1 MKLLEKDISQTF
13 NEHYIVETFNLN
25 NKVILELGCG
35 AASMT
40 KKIADTGYER
50 KVIAYEVDA
59 LQHEKNL
66 NLKLDNVEFVLSGAQ
81 NILQPD
87 SSVDAVFMFKSF
99 HHIPK
104 DLMPKA
110 LEEIKRV
117 LKPGGLAYISEPLF
131 QGQQNELIAMFHDE
145 EQVRIDA
152 FEAIK
157 TFVDKHELKLF
168 KEMFFY
174 QESAY
179 ENFDDFKRKQ
189 MNLSYN
195 DDNISKELED
205 KIKAKYLSF
214 ANKDESAYFL
224 KPFRVDI
231 LQK

>member
-1 MKLLEKDISQTF
+1 MKLLEQDISQTF

-40 KKIADTGYER
+40 QKIASTGFDR
-50 KVIAYEVDA
+50 KVIAYEVDSI
-59 LQHEKNL
+59 QHEKNIK
-66 NLKLDNVEFVLSGAQ
+66 LKLDNVEFVLCGAQ
-81 NILQPD
+81 DIQLED
-87 SSVDAVFMFKSF
+87 ASVDAIFMFKSF

-104 DLMPKA
+104 ELMTTA
-110 LEEIKRV
+110 LEEVNRV

-145 EQVRIDA
+145 EQVRIEA

-157 TFVDKHELKLF
+157 DFVEQDKIKLF

-174 QESAY
+174 QESSY
-179 ENFDDFKRKQ
+179 KNFADFKNKH

-195 DDNISKELED
+195 DDNISKTLEGE
-205 KIKAKYLSF
+205 IKEKYLSF
-214 ANKDESAYFL
+214 SNKDESAYFL